1 MLNNNL
7 KPLDKNILSQLKIW
21 NDLTDQQSNN
31 IKSIIGDI
39 LKTHFNISFNNIKM
53 SVQIFYLNKKS
64 STENRIPEPIKPNLD
79 ALKLD
84 IDEYELIVFLD
95 KDNITNED
103 FENNSYHIIL
113 NENGEFIEISLINSI
128 DLESNEKEN
137 SLLPFPIKFNEYRIE
152 ETKDEI
158 FLINNNNNER
168 TLLKVQSLFNN
179 YPTYVPFLEHV
190 YKEEQNNEITKNEE
204 VTNNFFLNIPF
215 ISSLFSFLFKNN
227 EETNEEINQEK
238 IKYDYYIRYCH
249 YDKPNLYA
257 FLISRYAFGLNP
269 CCVYVNIETN
279 KIYLDY
285 APNYDYP
292 QGLFIRKINEN
303 EADIYLSVENKKVN
317 YLYKNTNLKRK
328 TDVIRFD
335 NVNSNWY
342 PLSIEKKFN
351 RLEKCII
358 YTESNNIDNLENFFL
373 NEIKKS
379 YELTINKNHNE
390 AIVSYLNLIDI
401 HTLTDIC
408 ENQMFYVYYNLA
420 CNYSLIK
427 NKESAIKY
435 LKLAYNTTYFDY
447 VQYEKD
453 TDLDFIR
460 NESEILDLIK
470 LKD

>member
-1 MLNNNL
+1 M
-7 KPLDKNILSQLKIW
+7 
-21 NDLTDQQSNN
+21 
-31 IKSIIGDI
+31 
-39 LKTHFNISFNNIKM
+39 
-53 SVQIFYLNKKS
+53 
-64 STENRIPEPIKPNLD
+64 
-79 ALKLD
+79 
-84 IDEYELIVFLD
+84 
-95 KDNITNED
+95 
-103 FENNSYHIIL
+103 
-113 NENGEFIEISLINSI
+113 
-128 DLESNEKEN
+128 
-137 SLLPFPIKFNEYRIE
+137 
-152 ETKDEI
+152 
-158 FLINNNNNER
+158 
-168 TLLKVQSLFNN
+168 
-179 YPTYVPFLEHV
+179 
-190 YKEEQNNEITKNEE
+190 
-204 VTNNFFLNIPF
+204 NIPF